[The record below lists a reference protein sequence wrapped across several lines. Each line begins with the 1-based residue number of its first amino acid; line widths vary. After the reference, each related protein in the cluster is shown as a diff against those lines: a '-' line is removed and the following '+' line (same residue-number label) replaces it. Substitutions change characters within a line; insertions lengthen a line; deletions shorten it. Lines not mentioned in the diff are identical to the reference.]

1 CRTGESAASRMR
13 VWVGGLEG
21 KGPDRVAGLQPVDL
35 RLRRLDEADV
45 LGDGDR
51 LAPAGDAE
59 LPVDGDR
66 LGLDRVP
73 RDGERRRS
81 RRSAAGVSPEL
92 PPAWA
97 SGIAA
102 TSSSSCATASPRT
115 PRSGR
120 TARI

>member
-35 RLRRLDEADV
+35 RLRRLDEAHV
-45 LGDGDR
+45 LGDGDP

-73 RDGERRRS
+73 RDVETLADLAEGQVRGEVRKQAQLGRRE
-81 RRSAAGVSPEL
+81 P
-92 PPAWA
+92 
-97 SGIAA
+97 
-102 TSSSSCATASPRT
+102 
-115 PRSGR
+115 
-120 TARI
+120 